1 MGVKIYLSVSPDRRS
16 RGCGH
21 AQHTRGC
28 DKDGRKWVQQL
39 DFFLVLF
46 FVVDDFFSDG
56 RWNSAILP
64 ADFAAAEQEPNGLSL

>member
-1 MGVKIYLSVSPDRRS
+1 
-16 RGCGH
+16 
-21 AQHTRGC
+21 
-28 DKDGRKWVQQL
+28 
-39 DFFLVLF
+39 LVLF